1 VNVPPDL
8 VAAAVSLLLLA
19 ASVFAGTKYVKVRRK
34 LQKLAELLN
43 TINEALQDETVTAE
57 EVAEIVKDA
66 QELIADP

>member
-1 VNVPPDL
+1 MNVPPDL

-34 LQKLAELLN
+34 LRKLAELLN

-66 QELIADP
+66 QELVADP

>member
-1 VNVPPDL
+1 MTVSPDL
-8 VAAAVSLLLLA
+8 VAAVASVILLA
-19 ASVFAGTKYVKVRRK
+19 ASIFAGAKYAKAKRK